1 MKALLCRA
9 TASNGVNS
17 SPRATTSLKNDEDS
31 SSESSTISLDAAE
44 QIVSISML
52 HVILQI
58 KIEYQLQTPIDSVFL
73 LNLAVANALKVLTLT
88 LISLARIRVVQRGV
102 GGRCGEGSKPRVVVG
117 EMVLLVQWK
126 SS

>member
-17 SPRATTSLKNDEDS
+17 SPRATTSLKNDED
-31 SSESSTISLDAAE
+31 SESSTISLDAAE

-73 LNLAVANALKVLTLT
+73 LNLAVENALKVLT

-102 GGRCGEGSKPRVVVG
+102 GGRCGEGSKSRVVVG
-117 EMVLLVQWK
+117 QMVLLVEWK